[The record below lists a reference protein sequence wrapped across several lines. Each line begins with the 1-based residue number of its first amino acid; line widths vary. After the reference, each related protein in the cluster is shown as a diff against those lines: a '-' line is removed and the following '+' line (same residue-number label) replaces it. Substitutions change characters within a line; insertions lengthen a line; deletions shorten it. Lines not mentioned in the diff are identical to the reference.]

1 MTHEQRVVTY
11 KVLLGIVLT
20 ILLSVTGAL
29 WSSLDTNIRDARAD
43 IKQLQDKKL
52 DKTEHYQDMAEI
64 RDYMKEI
71 RQSLHEH
78 EAASQKRSAGQ

>member
-11 KVLLGIVLT
+11 KVLLGIAVT
-20 ILLSVTGAL
+20 ILISVTGAL
-29 WSSLDTNIRDARAD
+29 WGSLDTNIRDARAD
-43 IKQLQDKKL
+43 IKQLHELKL

-78 EAASQKRSAGQ
+78 ESASQKRAAGH